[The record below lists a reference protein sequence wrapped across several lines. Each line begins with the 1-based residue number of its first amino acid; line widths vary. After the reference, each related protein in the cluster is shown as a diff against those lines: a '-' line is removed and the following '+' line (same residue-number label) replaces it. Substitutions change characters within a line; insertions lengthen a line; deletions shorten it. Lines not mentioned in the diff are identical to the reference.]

1 MPKPTHDLVIRLDE
15 VAGKLVFFV
24 ARKGGPQ
31 TAQDGASD
39 FSVEISLEEL
49 RERGEVGAERL
60 IGESVLGFF
69 DHLTEGQLP
78 LPRHY
83 RD

>member
-1 MPKPTHDLVIRLDE
+1 MPNTTHDLIIRLDQ
-15 VAGKLVFFV
+15 AGGKFVFFV
-24 ARKGGPQ
+24 ARKGTQ
-31 TAQDGASD
+31 ATDDKASD
-39 FSVEISLEEL
+39 FSVEIPLEEL

-69 DHLTEGQLP
+69 DHLTDGQLP

>member
-1 MPKPTHDLVIRLDE
+1 MPDTTHDLIIRLDQ
-15 VAGKLVFFV
+15 AGGKFVFFV
-24 ARKGGPQ
+24 ARPGRQVTEDK
-31 TAQDGASD
+31 ASD
-39 FSVEISLEEL
+39 FSVEIPFEEL

-69 DHLTEGQLP
+69 DHLTEGRLP